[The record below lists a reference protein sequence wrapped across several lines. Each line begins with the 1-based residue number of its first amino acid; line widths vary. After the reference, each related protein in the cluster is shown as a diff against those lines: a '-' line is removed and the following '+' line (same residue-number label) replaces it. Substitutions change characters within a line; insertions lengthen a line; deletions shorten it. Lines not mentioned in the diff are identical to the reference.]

1 MHLSNDRKRQSH
13 KILNLGSQKYMRFA
27 GKFSKGTRREVVI
40 IIVIIISLKLT
51 EKYNKKIYNKN

>member
-40 IIVIIISLKLT
+40 IIVIVISLFKVDW
-51 EKYNKKIYNKN
+51 KIQ